1 MYSIMVTTIAN
12 VRGAKKCPLVTLQN
26 ICLKKHTKEGK
37 LYLQRS
43 VGKKIRLIIK
53 ESQHL

>member
-1 MYSIMVTTIAN
+1 MVTTIAN